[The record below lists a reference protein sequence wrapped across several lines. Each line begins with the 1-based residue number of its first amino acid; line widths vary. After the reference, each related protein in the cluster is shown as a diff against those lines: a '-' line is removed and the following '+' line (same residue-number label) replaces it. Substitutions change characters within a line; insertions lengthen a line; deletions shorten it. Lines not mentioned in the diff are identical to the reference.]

1 MKINKVSI
9 KGIGGID
16 ELDLEF
22 KDGINMIS
30 GANGIGKTTILN
42 IIKDAFTY
50 NNRKVKRM
58 EKHILELVHQFASSM
73 LENRK
78 IVKSKNHSKD
88 METNVAE
95 LLKQSRQLSFE
106 KMKLYDE
113 YKDDRIDRE
122 LYKQKAGQIGRQLE
136 EIRRK
141 IAESERDAKMLE
153 QNNTAKKMKLEEFLN
168 MEKFDTEK
176 LREIIKVIRVHSQE
190 YNGLIN

>member
-1 MKINKVSI
+1 
-9 KGIGGID
+9 
-16 ELDLEF
+16 
-22 KDGINMIS
+22 
-30 GANGIGKTTILN
+30 
-42 IIKDAFTY
+42 
-50 NNRKVKRM
+50 M
-58 EKHILELVHQFASSM
+58 EKHILEHVHQFASSM

-78 IVKSKNHSKD
+78 IVESKNQSKD

-95 LLKQSRQLSFE
+95 LLKQSRQLSSE

-122 LYKQKAGQIGRQLE
+122 LYKQKAEKIGRQLE

-141 IAESERDAKMLE
+141 IAESERDAKMFE
-153 QNNTAKKMKLEEFLN
+153 QDGTAKKMKLEEFLN

-190 YNGLIN
+190 EIEIEWNFDDVFLGQR